1 MIFRSLPLVVISIL
15 WHWRTGRGTGTNT
28 TLLTWNVSVAT
39 QSQLDQF
46 IENVTAYNGDRNTS
60 YLRLSLASENAFVL
74 DIVRLMNIS
83 LIDGGSLI
91 IESNGGAVEID
102 CTASHSD
109 LEELKEVLQPISRAS
124 LVLMD
129 GLVMTGCP
137 VPTMIEE
144 ASNVTIQ
151 NCIFQ

>member
-1 MIFRSLPLVVISIL
+1 MIFRSLPLIVVSIL
-15 WHWRTGRGTGTNT
+15 WHWRTGRGIGTNT
-28 TLLTWNVSVAT
+28 TPLAWNVSVIS

-60 YLRLSLASENAFVL
+60 YLRLSLASENAYVL
-74 DIVRLMNIS
+74 DIVRLMNVS

-91 IESNGGAVEID
+91 IESNSGTVEID

-109 LEELKEVLQPISRAS
+109 LEELRKVLQPISRAS

-137 VPTMIEE
+137 VPIMIEE